1 MLASSTLTDDGN
13 CKDTSGVVT
22 HDTHSR
28 YSGKKRRAGAEN
40 TNNDDDDDKDDGNG
54 GVTKYARSNGDDDVS
69 SRHLEYSDD
78 ASVDEPSPYTILWG
92 LIRTEKFHTILNVA
106 VEVNVIDRKD
116 RRLIYNQ
123 PGQNTFLNYIYHTV
137 NELSKYYSS
146 CPNGVELLN
155 TAIYTNSGILM
166 KQIQMMMRRG
176 VMMKRR
182 GVLLTLPLTTHRLII
197 IPSVM
202 AEG

>member
-40 TNNDDDDDKDDGNG
+40 TTTVVSLNMPVAIGDDG
-54 GVTKYARSNGDDDVS
+54 VS
-69 SRHLEYSDD
+69 SRHSKYSDD